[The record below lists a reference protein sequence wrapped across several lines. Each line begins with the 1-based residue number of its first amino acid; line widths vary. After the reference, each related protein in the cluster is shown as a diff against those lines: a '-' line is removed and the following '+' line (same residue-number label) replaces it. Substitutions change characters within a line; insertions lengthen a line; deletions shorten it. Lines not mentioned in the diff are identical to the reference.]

1 MTFCMK
7 PSAEPLV
14 LKQNPFV
21 GDPHPKSPQWRAIDV
36 RLLESADI
44 EGKIIYS
51 GPQQVKV
58 VEAFVLKVAA

>member
-1 MTFCMK
+1 MK
-7 PSAEPLV
+7 PSADPLV
-14 LKQNPFV
+14 LQQNPFV

-51 GPQQVKV
+51 GPQQLKM
-58 VEAFVLKVAA
+58 VESFVLKAAA